1 MEPLPEVKDMRE
13 AKRESAKRLLLVIRL
28 KQGGKMPSGAEQ
40 DPPAYHAG
48 GDVRRLREVW
58 VEAFNQQDADRV
70 TSFYAED
77 AVELPMNGA
86 PAVHGKAKLRELVN
100 SMFAE
105 GIGELKFQHTQV
117 GYTEPLAFEMATY
130 SVRPCSRNPGL
141 SERNGN
147 LVATWRRQEDGEFR
161 ITISVWSK
169 QPA

>member
-1 MEPLPEVKDMRE
+1 
-13 AKRESAKRLLLVIRL
+13 
-28 KQGGKMPSGAEQ
+28 MPSGAEQ
-40 DPPAYHAG
+40 DPVAHRAG
-48 GDVRRLREVW
+48 GDVRRLREMW
-58 VEAFNQQDADRV
+58 VDAFNQKDVDRV

-77 AVELPMNGA
+77 AVELPLNGA
-86 PAVHGKAKLRELVN
+86 PAVHGKEKLRELVN

-130 SVRPCSRNPGL
+130 SVHPSHRNPSL
-141 SERNGN
+141 RERNGN

-169 QPA
+169 QPV